1 MSPCYNAFLITADV
15 LEIYMQQ
22 FWFTISKVNDSYL
35 YQFQLDNKKFKIGV
49 ELFRNILCICP
60 RVPNKEFVAPLSD
73 DSFVTF
79 LKSLGYKG
87 SLIFTKV
94 IIHYFLS
101 KHKSI
106 PKRHCSRS
114 NCIKNDGVLGRL
126 KFIRKGEDNQ
136 VYGMT
141 IPDVMMNDDIKK
153 SKAYPTYLAI
163 STGIVVPKKVRKGM
177 KATTTPTKKGSITT
191 EENILFDPDEALQLG
206 ESMSLTEAKIVE
218 EERRIPKGSSEGF
231 GTKLEVSD
239 ETKGKSK
246 GSSEGAG
253 ITPEVPDE
261 PKGKSVAQ
269 DDDWGSDEEE
279 VILSSDDERTES
291 QKEAA
296 KSETINEEE
305 VHTEEEEQTD
315 DEHYDEEVNDDEYV
329 HDDVEKHDDADEEMN
344 DAENAD
350 EIKDDQEM
358 ANVEKVNSE
367 KTEEETVDNEQ
378 ARNDQ
383 ADKDDQANL
392 INPKMIKPRAL
403 IFVTQKEKPKL
414 PPSTSSLS
422 LSSDYV
428 FERLSNLEKKVEAL
442 SRVDHFKVIAMKSS
456 ESRESKL
463 YDKHPKHKALY
474 DALVQSLLV
483 DEDDMD
489 KGVDEPPTQKRRRH
503 DDEGQDPP
511 RDFEKE
517 QKKRRRKDVHL
528 TKKSSTSKELSKGKS
543 PPKSSK
549 TSKSVTAEESV
560 REPVHKA
567 TIDVEELI
575 WDDVVND
582 ADQPQ
587 E

>member
-22 FWFTISKVNDSYL
+22 FWFTISKVKDSYL
-35 YQFQLDNKKFKIGV
+35 YQFQLDKKKFKIGV
-49 ELFRNILCICP
+49 ELFCNILCICP
-60 RVPNKEFVAPLSD
+60 RVPNKEFAAPLSD
-73 DSFVTF
+73 DSFATF

-87 SLIFTKV
+87 SLMCSDNQESKSCGACSIRRIFTKV

-163 STGIVVPKKVRKGM
+163 STAIVVPKKVRKGM

-206 ESMSLTEAKIVE
+206 ESMSLTEAKIAE

-367 KTEEETVDNEQ
+367 KTEEETIDNEQ

-383 ADKDDQANL
+383 ADKDDQAKL
-392 INPKMIKPRAL
+392 DKSEDDQARAL
-403 IFVTQKEKPKL
+403 IFVTQKEKPEL

-422 LSSDYV
+422 LSSDY
-428 FERLSNLEKKVEAL
+428 
-442 SRVDHFKVIAMKSS
+442 
-456 ESRESKL
+456 
-463 YDKHPKHKALY
+463 
-474 DALVQSLLV
+474 V

-560 REPVHKA
+560 REPVHEA
-567 TIDVEELI
+567 AIDVEELI